1 MQKRSLETRGRIMQT
16 SLQLFTKQGYDATGL
31 AQICDEAGVSKG
43 AFYHHFISKHDLFI
57 QLLETWLEKMDQ
69 ELSGDF
75 QHAETVPQGLSR
87 ATEPLSRVFADAEGR
102 LPMVMEFWLQSYRDP
117 ILWKKTIEPFF
128 RYQVF
133 FEKLLERGIREG
145 SIDSMDTKV
154 GGQIIV
160 ALSLGLLLSSMFDPI
175 GSDWSKVSQNALG
188 YLMVGMKK
196 EQ

>member
-1 MQKRSLETRGRIMQT
+1 MQKRSLETRGRIMQA

-31 AQICDEAGVSKG
+31 TQICSEAGVSKG

-57 QLLETWLEKMDQ
+57 HLLESWLVKVDQ
-69 ELSGDF
+69 ELSVDF

-87 ATEPLSRVFADAEGR
+87 ATEPISRVFADAEGR

-117 ILWKKTIEPFF
+117 ILWEKTIAPFF

-145 SIDSMDTKV
+145 SINAIDTKA

-160 ALSLGLLLSSMFDPI
+160 ALSLGLLLSSMFDS
-175 GSDWSKVSQNALG
+175 GGADWAKVTREAMNHLI
-188 YLMVGMKK
+188 VGMKK